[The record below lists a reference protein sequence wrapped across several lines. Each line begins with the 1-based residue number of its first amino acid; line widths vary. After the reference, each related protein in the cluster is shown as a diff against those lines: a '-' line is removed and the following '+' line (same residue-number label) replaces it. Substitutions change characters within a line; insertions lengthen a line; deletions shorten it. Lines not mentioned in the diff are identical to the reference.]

1 MANILHEGRLLERYS
16 SHRSNSSSKV
26 LPLHVTKKSTFAE
39 GPPMQGHI
47 KKTINLAAALSSRCL
62 Q

>member
-16 SHRSNSSSKV
+16 SHRSNFRSKV

-39 GPPMQGHI
+39 GPPMYAGPYQEDHQ
-47 KKTINLAAALSSRCL
+47 L
-62 Q
+62 